1 MLQIRG
7 KASSINVRK
16 VLWTCAEL
24 DIQFERQDTQGS
36 VSPENVSQTTTMIV
50 PTRSA
55 WECSS

>member
-36 VSPENVSQTTTMIV
+36 EIGRAHV
-50 PTRSA
+50 
-55 WECSS
+55 